1 VPGNA
6 EFMSNLTDVYPLS
19 PMQQGILF
27 ESLNNEGGLYVEQL
41 HCEFVGELDVGAFV
55 AAWESTVQR
64 HSILRSAFV
73 WEGIPRPAQAVRAHV
88 GLSFLHKDW
97 SELASDNVPQQLES
111 FLQQDRNRGFDLR
124 RAPLMRLSLLQVKKQ
139 LYQFIW
145 TYHHSILDGW
155 SEALVL
161 SEVMAAYKSIAAG
174 QKPVALPERT
184 PFRDYV
190 AWIEQ
195 QDRRSAEEFWKRTF
209 DDCSL
214 SLSAFDCRNRV
225 NGNSRREHEIALT
238 TPPST
243 LQAFLRE
250 HSITLNT
257 LVLGAWALL
266 LGRYRTGT
274 DVVIGLV
281 VSGRPPVWAGGAEA
295 VGMFVNTLPVRV
307 RPSQQQSVVA
317 WLHQLQEQQLE
328 VQRYQFTSL
337 TDIHRWL
344 QIPAGQSLVECIFA
358 AESYP
363 VDATLLHGTSDL
375 KIRNFKREMTRT
387 NSLLTLSLIPEKD
400 TLIRASSDA
409 NRFPEPVAERLP
421 RELAKLIT
429 RMTTAPNESVAN
441 LCRLDE
447 EQELH
452 FSALAEHA
460 EIPSWFV
467 QDLVA
472 EQSERTPDTCAVIS
486 AGRLFLY
493 REMEKLARS
502 LAFRLQQ
509 KGVGSESVVGL
520 LLPRSAEMI
529 IAILGVLKSGA
540 AYLPLDPGTP
550 RERILFILKDA
561 GARAVVCSG
570 EWLDYIRAL
579 GIDALPPVQESMQQE
594 DEKFIAPSCSGDKL
608 AYVIYTSGSSGEPKG
623 VLVEHRNLAFST
635 DARFRFYDDAP
646 GTFLLVSP
654 FTFDSSVA
662 GIFWTLCRGGTLV
675 VPSDDDLRDASRIAA
690 LLTSHCITHLLC
702 TPSFYLFLLETLDRT
717 ALQSLRIVIV
727 AGEVC
732 TPRLVEYHY
741 RCLPRS
747 VLFNEYGPTEAT
759 VWSSVHH
766 CQPGFDAPAVPIGKP
781 IPGARMHILDAD
793 QHPVP
798 PGAIGE
804 LYVGGPGVAR
814 GYLNRA
820 QLTAYRFIADPF
832 FPHAE
837 DCLYR
842 TGDLARQL
850 PDGSFEFRGRQDDQ
864 IKMRGYRIEPA
875 EIERALEQH
884 PSIDEAV
891 VVLKED
897 LEHKQLIACL
907 RSRDEVSFQIRDLE
921 DFLRSKLPAYMVP
934 SRCFVMDSFP
944 LTQTGK
950 IDRHALVERAIQ
962 AAKNEASHGIPGTD
976 AEEKLALIWRTVLK
990 ASDIGTHDNF
1000 FELGGDSILTLQVVW
1015 RARESGLRLTPQQIF
1030 ENPTIAQL
1038 ARVSAIGPVEEDLDI
1053 SGRVLLTPI
1062 QHWFFEQQL
1071 TAPHH
1076 FNQAFC
1082 LEIKR
1087 EIDKDLLQ
1095 SAFARLTS
1103 HHDALRTRF
1112 HLENGQWEQSIVPK
1126 ENNEIFS
1133 VVDLSH
1139 RDPTTREEF
1148 FHDAVAE
1155 AQGSLDFSKGPLFRG
1170 ILFHYGSGIPD
1181 RLLIVAHHL
1190 VVDGIS
1196 WRILLEDLE
1205 SLCLQA
1211 KHRKSEPLPPK
1222 TSSYRR
1228 WARALTNYVQSPE
1241 VHEDL
1246 TYWTALEW
1254 QRVPSLPVDASEE
1267 DNSVAS
1273 EQELAVSLTPDETS
1287 ALISRLTTVLHA
1299 TVEEAILSAFAG
1311 ALSNWTGSRAVL
1323 FDCEGHGRDSRLA
1336 SVDVSRTVGWFTNVF
1351 PVLLQLPASQSPVAT
1366 LTSIKEQFR
1375 KSHEQRLRY
1384 GLLRY
1389 LKSRESRETLCNLP
1403 QAEVGFNYFGQLEF
1417 AGDSQLFRVFFLSPG
1432 NDRSSRNRRKWLL
1445 ETNAWTVEGRL
1456 HLSVRFSSHRH
1467 QSTTMQQVAN
1477 HTIETLRLLA
1487 REGDAPGSLSPS
1499 DFPLLKMSRRQLS
1512 GVIAKAGK
1520 N

>member
-1 VPGNA
+1 
-6 EFMSNLTDVYPLS
+6 MSNLTDVYPLS

-27 ESLNNEGGLYVEQL
+27 ESLNNQGGLYVEQL
-41 HCEFVGELDVGAFV
+41 HCEFVGELDVEAFV
-55 AAWESTVQR
+55 GAWASTVQR

-73 WEGIPRPAQAVRAHV
+73 WEAIPKPVQAVRAHV

-97 SELASDNVPQQLES
+97 SELTSDNVAQQLES

-124 RAPLMRLSLLQVKKQ
+124 RAPLMRLSLLQVNKH
-139 LYQFIW
+139 LYQFVW

-174 QKPVALPERT
+174 QKPAVLPERT

-209 DDCSL
+209 DDCSF
-214 SLSAFDCRNRV
+214 SPGAFDCRNKLC
-225 NGNSRREHEIALT
+225 GNSRREHESALT
-238 TPPST
+238 TAPWI
-243 LQAFLRE
+243 LQEFLRE
-250 HSITLNT
+250 QSITLST
-257 LVLGAWALL
+257 LVLGALALL

-281 VSGRPPVWAGGAEA
+281 VSGRPPEWSGSSEA
-295 VGMFVNTLPVRV
+295 VGLFVNTLPMRV
-307 RPSQQQSVVA
+307 RPSQQQSVLA
-317 WLHQLQEQQLE
+317 WLRQLQEQQLE
-328 VQRYQFTSL
+328 VQKYQFTSL

-375 KIRNFKREMTRT
+375 KIRNFKRETTRT
-387 NSLLTLSLIPEKD
+387 NSLLTLSLIPGKD

-409 NRFPEPVAERLP
+409 NRFPESIAERLP
-421 RELAKLIT
+421 TELAKLVMRIT
-429 RMTTAPNESVAN
+429 AAPSESMAN

-447 EQELH
+447 EQGLH
-452 FSALAEHA
+452 LPALEHA

-467 QDLVA
+467 HDLVA
-472 EQSERTPDTCAVIS
+472 EQSERTPDKCAVIS
-486 AGRLFLY
+486 AGRPFLY

-502 LAFRLQQ
+502 LAFRLQH
-509 KGVGSESVVGL
+509 KGVGSESVVGV

-550 RERILFILKDA
+550 RERIAFILKDA
-561 GARAVVCSG
+561 GARAVVCAE
-570 EWLDYIRAL
+570 EWLDYIQAL
-579 GIDALPPVQESMQQE
+579 GIDAIPLVQESTQQE
-594 DEKFIAPSCSGDKL
+594 DEKFIAPCCSGDNL

-623 VLVEHRNLAFST
+623 VLVEHRNLSFST
-635 DARFRFYDDAP
+635 DARFRFYDYAP

-662 GIFWTLCRGGTLV
+662 GIFWTLGRGGTLV
-675 VPSDDDLRDASRIAA
+675 VPSDDDLRDASRIAT
-690 LLTSHCITHLLC
+690 LLTTHCITHLLC
-702 TPSFYLFLLETLDRT
+702 TASFYLSLLETLDLT

-747 VLFNEYGPTEAT
+747 ALFNEYGPTEAT
-759 VWSSVHH
+759 VWSSVHR
-766 CQPGFDAPAVPIGKP
+766 CQPGIDAPVVPIGKP
-781 IPGARMHILDAD
+781 IPGARMHILDGD

-832 FPHAE
+832 STHGD

-850 PDGSFEFRGRQDDQ
+850 SDGSFEFRGRQDDQ

-884 PSIDEAV
+884 SSIDEAV
-891 VVLKED
+891 VVLKDD
-897 LEHKQLIACL
+897 LEHKQLLACL
-907 RSRDEVSFQIRDLE
+907 RSRDGASFQTRDLE
-921 DFLRSKLPAYMVP
+921 DFLRRKLPAYMVP
-934 SRCFVMDSFP
+934 SRFFVMDSFP

-950 IDRHALVERAIQ
+950 IDRRALVEKAIQ
-962 AAKNEASHGIPGTD
+962 AAKNEGSHGIPGTD
-976 AEEKLALIWRTVLK
+976 AEEKLARIWRTVLK
-990 ASDIGTHDNF
+990 ISDIGTHDNF

-1015 RARESGLRLTPQQIF
+1015 RARETGLCLTPQQIF

-1038 ARVSAIGPVEEDLDI
+1038 ARVSAIGPTEEDLDV

-1076 FNQAFC
+1076 FNQALC

-1087 EIDKDLLQ
+1087 ESDRDLLQ
-1095 SAFARLTS
+1095 SAFVRLTS
-1103 HHDALRTRF
+1103 HHDGLRTRF
-1112 HLENGQWEQSIVPK
+1112 HLENGQWEQSIVPE
-1126 ENNEIFS
+1126 ENNEILS
-1133 VVDLSH
+1133 VIDLSQ
-1139 RDPTTREEF
+1139 RDPETREEF
-1148 FHDAVAE
+1148 FHDVVAE
-1155 AQGSLDFSKGPLFRG
+1155 TQRSLDFAKGPLFRG

-1196 WRILLEDLE
+1196 WQILLEDLE
-1205 SLCLQA
+1205 TLCLHA
-1211 KHRKSEPLPPK
+1211 NERKSESLPPK
-1222 TSSYRR
+1222 TNSYRR
-1228 WARALTNYVQSPE
+1228 WARALTTYVQSPE
-1241 VHEDL
+1241 VHDDL
-1246 TYWTALEW
+1246 TFWTALEW
-1254 QRVPSLPVDASEE
+1254 QRVPSLPVDASEG

-1273 EQELAVSLTPDETS
+1273 ERELKVSLTSDETT
-1287 ALISRLTTVLHA
+1287 ALIYRLTTVLHA
-1299 TVEEAILSAFAG
+1299 SVEEAVLCALAGTLSK
-1311 ALSNWTGSRAVL
+1311 WTGSQAVL
-1323 FDCEGHGRDSRLA
+1323 LDCEGHGRDSKLA

-1351 PVLLQLPASQSPVAT
+1351 PVLLQLPASQSPIAT
-1366 LTSIKEQFR
+1366 LQSTKEQFR
-1375 KSHEQRLRY
+1375 KSREQGLRY

-1389 LKSRESRETLCNLP
+1389 LKNRESRETLCNLP

-1417 AGDSQLFRVFFLSPG
+1417 AGDSQLFRVFSLSPG
-1432 NDRSSRNRRKWLL
+1432 NDRCSRNSRKWLL
-1445 ETNAWTVEGRL
+1445 ETNAWMVEGRL

-1467 QSTTMQQVAN
+1467 QTTTMQQVAN
-1477 HTIETLRLLA
+1477 HTLETLRLLA
-1487 REGDAPGSLSPS
+1487 CVGDAQESLSPS